1 MPETVFFGVVTF
13 LIVLGPLIILHE
25 LGHLWT
31 ARRFGVKTLEF
42 GFGYPPRAGGIW
54 SGNTVVSLDDQ
65 TVFEIDR
72 GSLNGKVATVSTVLD
87 ERDRTVALN
96 VRERKKGDDA
106 EASRGVSI
114 VTGRIKSVET
124 LSLIHI

>member
-54 SGNTVVSLDDQ
+54 SGNTVVTLDDQ
-65 TVFEIDR
+65 TIFEIDR
-72 GSLNGKVATVSTVLD
+72 GSFEQNT
-87 ERDRTVALN
+87 RH
-96 VRERKKGDDA
+96 
-106 EASRGVSI
+106 I
-114 VTGRIKSVET
+114 VTLLKKKEQLKGFIDQP
-124 LSLIHI
+124 